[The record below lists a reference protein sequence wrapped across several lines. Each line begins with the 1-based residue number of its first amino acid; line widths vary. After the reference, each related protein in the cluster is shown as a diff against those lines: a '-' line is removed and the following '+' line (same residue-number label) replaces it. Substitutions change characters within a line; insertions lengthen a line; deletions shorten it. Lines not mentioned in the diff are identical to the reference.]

1 MDRQNPSFVE
11 GTEDGGNLQ
20 NDLLE
25 NQDREEQKDFNKC
38 RSILGDESECI
49 NKNEI
54 INETDSVNL
63 VQNES
68 PGQEEEVCQHDSTNY
83 S

>member
-1 MDRQNPSFVE
+1 MLRD
-11 GTEDGGNLQ
+11 
-20 NDLLE
+20 E
-25 NQDREEQKDFNKC
+25 N
-38 RSILGDESECI
+38 ECI
-49 NKNEI
+49 SKNEI
-54 INETDSVNL
+54 ISETDSVNL

>member
-1 MDRQNPSFVE
+1 MDPQNPSFVE
-11 GTEDGGNLQ
+11 GPEDGGDVQ

-25 NQDREEQKDFNKC
+25 NQNREEQKDFNKC
-38 RSILGDESECI
+38 RSMLRDENECI
-49 NKNEI
+49 SKNEI
-54 INETDSVNL
+54 ISETDSVNP